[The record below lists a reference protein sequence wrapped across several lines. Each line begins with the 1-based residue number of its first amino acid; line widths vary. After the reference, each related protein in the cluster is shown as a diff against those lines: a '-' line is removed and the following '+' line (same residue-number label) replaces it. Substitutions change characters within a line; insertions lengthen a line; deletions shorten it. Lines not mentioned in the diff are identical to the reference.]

1 MRVFILYM
9 LQFLLSLQISKNLK
23 VKELESQLMI
33 ERKLARQHVDSKIA
47 EQHQM
52 KHQEEQNNSILR
64 STSLTNRPLATLKN
78 FNDPAKPLM
87 ENILKPYS
95 IPFSTIESSIKC
107 IDHSEKEN
115 NPDLADNKSL
125 LPKRAS
131 RASMCTMMT
140 PRIPSAATSRRNSL
154 IPLPSLTQFQT
165 PFIPK
170 LSNQEMNEESET
182 TNCSQPLQQGHS
194 ESPKE
199 VKSGVKKIGSILRR
213 SIHKKGQVRSPLQH
227 HMRKV
232 GGVNVGMEKVRVSI
246 GSRGKLAQRGVQVG
260 NGSRRGAGAKETQ
273 HKNSHKDKER
283 AWI

>member
-1 MRVFILYM
+1 LFILAN
-9 LQFLLSLQISKNLK
+9 FK

-52 KHQEEQNNSILR
+52 KNQEEQNNPIWRATPLA
-64 STSLTNRPLATLKN
+64 NRPLATLKN
-78 FNDPAKPLM
+78 FNDPAKPLT
-87 ENILKPYS
+87 ENNILKPYN
-95 IPFSTIESSIKC
+95 IPFSTIESSIEC
-107 IDHSEKEN
+107 IDHNEKEN
-115 NPDLADNKSL
+115 NPDIADNKSL
-125 LPKRAS
+125 LPKKTS
-131 RASMCTMMT
+131 RASMCTMTMT
-140 PRIPSAATSRRNSL
+140 PRVVPSATISRRNSL
-154 IPLPSLTQFQT
+154 IPLPNLTHFQST

-170 LSNQEMNEESET
+170 LSNQEVNEESET
-182 TNCSQPLQQGHS
+182 SQ

-213 SIHKKGQVRSPLQH
+213 SRHKKGQGRSPLQQ

-260 NGSRRGAGAKETQ
+260 NGRRGGGAKEIQ
-273 HKNSHKDKER
+273 QKNSHKDKER
-283 AWI
+283 GWI

>member
-9 LQFLLSLQISKNLK
+9 LHFLFSLQISKNLQ

-64 STSLTNRPLATLKN
+64 STPLTSRALATLKN

-107 IDHSEKEN
+107 IDHNEKEN

-140 PRIPSAATSRRNSL
+140 PRIPSVATSRRNSL

-182 TNCSQPLQQGHS
+182 TNCSQPLQGHS

-260 NGSRRGAGAKETQ
+260 NGNRRGGGAKEIQ
-273 HKNSHKDKER
+273 HKNNHKDKER
-283 AWI
+283 GWI